1 MTDDLYYRKM
11 ESTSTTDL
19 VDMIRERD
27 ERIAELEK
35 DNAEL
40 KGQCSILDKSLITST
55 KNNIERQKIIDELKV
70 ALRNVIDYLG
80 QFCSDYQDCII
91 EAEQFLKEV
100 KE

>member
-40 KGQCSILDKSLITST
+40 KAILNSVAESDTYAYLLDA
-55 KNNIERQKIIDELKV
+55 QKKAKD
-70 ALRNVIDYLG
+70 
-80 QFCSDYQDCII
+80 
-91 EAEQFLKEV
+91 FLKE
-100 KE
+100 